1 MNRGVEIKVSSN
13 STQARQD
20 LGKLQRSVGN
30 IEKSVSTL
38 NKAFVGLAAGIG
50 AAFSAAAASKGIN
63 RVTDSLT
70 NLENRVALVTGRT
83 QKLNDTMDALY
94 SISKRTRA
102 PVDLA
107 ANTFNRFGLALKG
120 TGRSSADILKAVTS
134 INKAIAISGA
144 STESARAALT
154 QFGQGIASGT
164 LRGEELNSVL
174 EQAPRLAQ
182 AIADSMELPLGAL
195 RKVAAEGKITSE
207 IAFEALLTQAG
218 KLDEEFMSME
228 QTSQQAMVVMRDQ
241 IGRTVAEI
249 SKQLNLTG
257 SYVNRINRI
266 SDYVEANR
274 TRIVSSVVGSLRS
287 FSSAFSGVIA
297 TATGITNIVGAIIGR
312 FVDALPTI
320 ITPLRTIGDVFVLET
335 TMAIN
340 TVRQKYRTLGLEIP
354 SFFRNIFGVGFQGQ
368 IRDLFTS
375 NSLTEFGKNLDTI
388 GNVID
393 SYGRR
398 WYNVGNRVERT
409 LRRTKNSLT
418 EVGMSLGLVEQRL
431 FRFRYESFERL
442 NKALA
447 ITQEVMKKV
456 KDNFLAS
463 EFLVG
468 LNRVL
473 LLTSQSFVRLGEAID
488 NSLGNIG
495 SKTLRKLQPTFFKI
509 EFYARYYMF
518 RAQLIIEDILIKIER
533 KFAWLYDKVIGN
545 SWWTDTMKE
554 TDSLAG
560 KWLGSAGDKI
570 EKFGNKVL
578 AAYKRIFDGVT
589 PLSKKLASAFNFT
602 ALGVDFSGIGDIFDD
617 PANAFKKGLGSVIV
631 NILKP
636 LGEAG
641 ALLFE
646 SLRSFSPAM
655 SIAFATAIA
664 AGLAL
669 AFAPASFVS
678 LGLLLRV
685 GLAGAVGAAISS
697 GLGTSLIK
705 SGFFTDL
712 GQGLGQAAG
721 QFANFLISN
730 IPRII
735 RAFGQILSGFAQG
748 VVDTIGGI
756 PGLLLGALNFLP
768 GGGILTGLLLGGV
781 TMSAFSGRFR
791 GFIGGLFGTLQTQRL
806 SAVTGSRGS
815 GQGMSFLDSVILGE
829 NGGRRTLARFGA
841 GLFAADA
848 MYRQFTGSGSIGET
862 IIAGG
867 MAGLMF
873 FGPEGFQ
880 AIRSRIQQLGV
891 QGAIL
896 QGITNF
902 RSAFAGLYMYVATY
916 TSSFA
921 GLSTVNAGFAASFTA
936 VWGTATTAIMG
947 YLTTARLAI
956 AGWSLSSMGWI
967 SALTTFNI
975 GASMTFALAWG
986 RASAFASMSLARFS
1000 TFARGRIGR
1009 IAILLAGLATVFAG
1023 QANAEGENS
1032 FYEDGGAFPWAAAAM
1047 DATILALTAFPFQ
1060 ILDVLKVGF
1069 SKIVG
1074 FLGRVAVRGAFVAI
1088 GKAILIAGGAVLA
1101 SIASFF
1107 ALIPTAIIVG
1117 IGVIIAGIAS
1127 YSIID
1132 AIFGENI
1139 EKFFDNVLFKIKD
1152 FFGLVSTSA
1161 RELRVDVSGTL
1172 KDIDKSLTGKEFNLS
1187 LRKDLDVADL
1197 SGASA
1202 GEEREIR
1209 DSIKTLD
1216 KNRKIADEELRRF
1229 GTVSEKTRKKIE
1241 KNILSVEEAIYDTGG
1256 GQGGTNN
1263 TQNLNSNAFKQLL
1276 KATAFT
1282 LEKEGVNAG
1291 NSVTT
1296 YLANRF
1302 PSLAGAGVGDQEGTF
1317 GPVQTRADGTL
1328 TPSRAT
1334 LLKNIER
1341 QMSSGMDI
1349 PAADI
1354 IQLSRT
1360 ILAEVGHKIPENLKR
1375 TLSDAQLSGTF
1386 STQVREAIMDYFK
1399 DPAGV
1404 FDFGQQVTQYLQGQL
1419 TTNSSQQELETATRI
1434 SQQAAGITRKIES
1447 TDKVIA
1453 RLIARDLEPGNLG
1466 FEALGSNNAKGL
1478 ERLLNDLDLMSHSLN
1493 KLNLD
1498 KIDFTDPAED
1508 ILEDLEALNKN
1519 IENGIDP
1526 DTLRNIAQALSELGV
1541 ELKTMT
1547 SSIEFVTGT
1556 LIPLTRGDLVGM
1568 NSSLSDIGA
1577 PQLDFNPS
1585 DFNTGPIAT
1594 NFVDEMDAAIS
1605 GLNAKPINSLT
1616 ASLRKDIDQ
1625 VNKLDDEIKNLQI
1638 KNPATSQGG
1647 VPELNTTIEI
1657 NEKLVERQRLQEK
1670 INSSVL
1676 LNNLYTRI
1684 TSDEI
1689 GLVQDA
1695 LALTSSGADI
1705 NKVFALKDGPLNKI
1719 KAMSSQ
1725 LSVLNFQLREM
1736 VDKPQKK
1743 EGGKIIN
1750 IGNTGEA
1757 RAANRRAAKILEE
1770 DLAKFIEGFNLGGTT
1785 FLDKIVEGLN
1795 SSGYQTTLSE
1805 VGSMSSRV
1813 LFSLGDKFIRLTK
1826 LKKEF
1831 ALLPLSDETAR
1842 TNALKAISEIE
1853 KGIANAVQSRG
1864 VAGQMANITRLGG
1877 DGSIDN
1883 VMRIGGRDGKRLDDY
1898 QNKLRERSELEAKL
1912 ANDSENF
1919 SNADYE
1925 RYTQL
1930 GKQIDFIGKKSQDLS
1945 NSVATS
1951 MKEGFGE
1958 VIRGSQSMG
1967 DFIMGTLDV
1976 ISETILNTIV
1986 GSFVDSMFE
1995 ATGMDSMF
2003 DGLFEGLLSSGD
2015 GVGNEL
2021 GKSIQSSLSSSFGGF
2036 DLGSMFD
2043 TGLSWLTGGLGFL
2056 GLSQGGLVPNIA
2068 GSVRGRDSVPTMLT
2082 PGERVMTTQQV
2093 RQMNS
2098 SSSSTGSQV
2107 INLSI
2112 TGDISRQTRK
2122 EVTQMLPQIAAGVN
2136 RNNKENN
2143 MKYR

>member
-257 SYVNRINRI
+257 AYVNRINRI

-320 ITPLRTIGDVFVLET
+320 ITPLRTIGDVFVAET

-340 TVRQKYRTLGLEIP
+340 IVRQKYRTLGLEIP

-375 NSLTEFGKNLDTI
+375 NSLTEFGKNLGNI
-388 GNVID
+388 GDAID

-409 LRRTKNSLT
+409 LRRTRNSLT

-431 FRFRYESFERL
+431 FRFRYDSFERL
-442 NKALA
+442 NKALS

-463 EFLVG
+463 EFLLG

-473 LLTSQSFVRLGEAID
+473 LITSQSFVRLGEAID

-545 SWWTDTMKE
+545 SWWTDTMRE

-570 EKFGNKVL
+570 EKFGNRVL
-578 AAYKRIFDGVT
+578 AAYKRVFDGVT

-617 PANAFKKGLGSVIV
+617 PASAFKKGLGSVIV
-631 NILKP
+631 GILKP

-646 SLRSFSPAM
+646 SLRSFSPSM

-768 GGGILTGLLLGGV
+768 GGGLLTGLLLGGV
-781 TMSAFSGRFR
+781 TMSAFSSRFR
-791 GFIGGLFGTLQTQRL
+791 GFVGGLFGTLQTQRL
-806 SAVTGSRGS
+806 AAVTGSRGA

-880 AIRSRIQQLGV
+880 AIRSKIQQLGV

-921 GLSTVNAGFAASFTA
+921 GLATVNAGFAASFTA
-936 VWGTATTAIMG
+936 AWGAATTAIMG

-975 GASMTFALAWG
+975 GASMTFAMAWG

-1009 IAILLAGLATVFAG
+1009 IAILLAGLATVFTG

-1060 ILDVLKVGF
+1060 VIDVVKAGF
-1069 SKIVG
+1069 SRIAG

-1088 GKAILIAGGAVLA
+1088 GKAILVAGGAVLA
-1101 SIASFF
+1101 SIAAFF
-1107 ALIPTAIIVG
+1107 AAIPTAIIAG

-1172 KDIDKSLTGKEFNLS
+1172 KDIDRSLTGKEFNLS
-1187 LRKDLDVADL
+1187 LRKDLDTADL
-1197 SGASA
+1197 SGATAS
-1202 GEEREIR
+1202 EEREIR

-1229 GTVSEKTRKKIE
+1229 GAVSEKTRKKIE
-1241 KNILSVEEAIYDTGG
+1241 KNVLAVEEAIYDTDGG
-1256 GQGGTNN
+1256 EGSTNN

-1291 NSVTT
+1291 NTVTNF
-1296 YLANRF
+1296 LANNF
-1302 PSLAGAGVGDQEGTF
+1302 PGLAGAGIGDQEGTF
-1317 GPVQTRADGTL
+1317 GEVLTAADGTPL
-1328 TPSRAT
+1328 GPSRAS
-1334 LLKNIER
+1334 LLRKIEE
-1341 QMSSGMDI
+1341 QINSGVDI
-1349 PAADI
+1349 PPADI
-1354 IQLSRT
+1354 VRLSQT
-1360 ILAEVGHKIPENLKR
+1360 ILAEMGNKIPENLRR
-1375 TLSDAQLSGTF
+1375 TLIDAQIAGTF

-1419 TTNSSQQELETATRI
+1419 TEDSSRAELQRATDI
-1434 SQQAAGITRKIES
+1434 SQQASQITRKIES

-1453 RLIARDLEPGNLG
+1453 RLIARDLEPGDLG
-1466 FEALGSNNAKGL
+1466 FEALGSNNARGL
-1478 ERLLNDLDLMSHSLN
+1478 EALLNDLDLMSHSLN

-1498 KIDFTDPAED
+1498 KIDFTDPADD
-1508 ILEDLEALNKN
+1508 ILEDLEALNTS

-1526 DTLRNIAQALSELGV
+1526 DTLRNIAQALSELGT

-1556 LIPLTRGDLVGM
+1556 LIPLTRGDLVGI
-1568 NSSLSDIGA
+1568 NSSLSNIGA
-1577 PQLDFNPS
+1577 PQLDFNQS

-1594 NFVDEMDAAIS
+1594 DFVDGMEAALS
-1605 GLNAKPINSLT
+1605 DFNAKPINSLT
-1616 ASLRKDIDQ
+1616 AGLRKDIDQ
-1625 VNKLDDEIKNLQI
+1625 VNKLDDEIRKLQ
-1638 KNPATSQGG
+1638 KDNPATTDGG
-1647 VPELNTTIEI
+1647 VSELNINTEI

-1676 LNNLYTRI
+1676 LNNLYTRR

-1695 LALTSSGADI
+1695 LSFTNSGADI

-1719 KAMSSQ
+1719 KDMSSQ
-1725 LSVLNFQLREM
+1725 ISVLNFQLSEM
-1736 VDKPQKK
+1736 VANP
-1743 EGGKIIN
+1743 EGLEDGKIIN
-1750 IGNTGEA
+1750 RGNTEEA

-1770 DLAKFIEGFNLGGTT
+1770 DLARFIESFNLGGTT

-1805 VGSMSSRV
+1805 VGSMSSKV

-1842 TNALKAISEIE
+1842 TNALRTISEIE
-1853 KGIANAVQSRG
+1853 EGIANAVQSRG

-1883 VMRIGGRDGKRLDDY
+1883 VMRIGGRDSKRLDDY
-1898 QNKLRERSELEAKL
+1898 QNKLRERAELEAKL

-1930 GKQIDFIGKKSQDLS
+1930 GKQIDFIGNKSQELS
-1945 NSVATS
+1945 NSVASS

-1958 VIRGSQSMG
+1958 VIRGSKSMG
-1967 DFIMGTLDV
+1967 DFIMDTLDV

-1986 GSFVDSMFE
+1986 GSFVDSMFA

-2015 GVGNEL
+2015 GVGNAL

-2036 DLGSMFD
+2036 NLGGMFD
-2043 TGLSWLTGGLGFL
+2043 TGLSWLTSFL
-2056 GLSQGGLVPNIA
+2056 PFSQGGLVPNIA
-2068 GSVRGRDSVPTMLT
+2068 GSVRGKDSVPTMLT

-2098 SSSSTGSQV
+2098 RSSSTGSQV